1 MTFLGMG
8 YVEIFVVL
16 LIAFVFLGPEK
27 MVDSAKKLAKVV
39 KEVRK
44 MASELP
50 SVADLDLDINLD
62 DTRPGGKPSRGG
74 GVAGRPRSE
83 FEEDKEPSAEQGPVA
98 FKPEGKATAGGEGD
112 EEGSQEKA

>member
-27 MVDSAKKLAKVV
+27 MVDSAKKLTKVV
-39 KEVRK
+39 KEIRK

-50 SVADLDLDINLD
+50 SVADLDLDTNLD
-62 DTRPGGKPSRGG
+62 DTRSVGKPSGG
-74 GVAGRPRSE
+74 DGVAGRPGSE
-83 FEEDKEPSAEQGPVA
+83 VEEDKEPSVEEGPVA
-98 FKPEGKATAGGEGD
+98 FKPEGKATDTGYGD
-112 EEGSQEKA
+112 EEGSQDKA

>member
-50 SVADLDLDINLD
+50 SVSDLDLDINLD
-62 DTRPGGKPSRGG
+62 DTRPGGKPSGDG
-74 GVAGRPRSE
+74 GVAERPKSE
-83 FEEDKEPSAEQGPVA
+83 FEKDREPSAEDGPVA
-98 FKPEGKATAGGEGD
+98 FKPEGKVAASGEGD